1 MYACQLT
8 ESFRM
13 SHFERNDLDPE
24 SSDGKGKTTE
34 NNHPTP
40 LRAFSIRSIQKLAE
54 PSVANLKSSSPKSW
68 PFTIIY
74 RNVVVRC
81 GEVVIIQPD
90 SMPGKRYME
99 KCPGVG
105 RGQKQRI
112 FSAGFWPLAKLKMNR
127 SFSGKSGSSLQNP
140 HSSR

>member
-1 MYACQLT
+1 
-8 ESFRM
+8 M

-68 PFTIIY
+68 PFTI

-90 SMPGKRYME
+90 SMPGKW
-99 KCPGVG
+99 KNAPALAGDKS
-105 RGQKQRI
+105 RGY
-112 FSAGFWPLAKLKMNR
+112 
-127 SFSGKSGSSLQNP
+127 SLRVFGLLPN
-140 HSSR
+140 